1 MFHVK
6 QADSA
11 ARDPLGH
18 LADEL
23 AELERKGLRRA
34 QSAPVGPAELSFCS
48 NDYLGL
54 AARPAPVAPSGAGAS
69 RLIAGERDE
78 HRRLER
84 ALASWLRVEDTL
96 AFSSGY
102 AANVG
107 ALSALAG
114 PGDLIVSDALNH
126 ASLIDGARL
135 SRARVVVVPH
145 GDSSKIADA
154 LAARAEARA
163 WVVVESYTS
172 MDAGGPDLKSLR
184 ALCDLHGAA
193 LFVDEAHAL
202 GVLGPGGRGRCA
214 EAGITP
220 DVLVGTLGKAFGGQG
235 AFVAGR
241 AVLREW
247 LWNRAR
253 SFVFSTGLAP
263 VSAAAAV
270 RSLQEAIDK
279 PELALRVAELA
290 VRLRRGL
297 VSAGA
302 VEGPLG
308 PAGFDPRDAPRLL
321 GFGHVVPIVVGT
333 PGRAMRLAERL
344 RGGGIAVHA
353 IRPPTVPAGTARIR
367 LTVTALHAPA
377 DIDRAIEAFRRAAL
391 EESTVDSRPSTARD
405 ETRRE
410 EARLDVRAEAGTG
423 KANAGPTTGATTD
436 AGS

>member
-6 QADSA
+6 RLASDLFAD
-11 ARDPLGH
+11 
-18 LADEL
+18 LAQQLDH
-23 AELERKGLRRA
+23 LERQGLRR
-34 QSAPVGPAELSFCS
+34 QPPPPARDGALSFCS

-54 AARPAPVAPSGAGAS
+54 ASAPAPPAASGAGAS

-78 HRRLER
+78 HGRLER
-84 ALASWLRVEDTL
+84 AFARWLGAEDAL

-107 ALSALAG
+107 ALAALAA

-145 GDSSKIADA
+145 GDPDAIAQA
-154 LAARAEARA
+154 LADRAERRA
-163 WVVVESYTS
+163 WVVVESYYS
-172 MDAGGPDLKSLR
+172 MDADGPDLAALR
-184 ALCDLHGAA
+184 ALCDGHDAGLY
-193 LFVDEAHAL
+193 VDEAHAL
-202 GVLGPGGRGRCA
+202 GVLGPDGRGLCA

-241 AVLREW
+241 SVLRDW

-270 RSLQEAIDK
+270 RSLQHVIEH
-279 PELALRVAELA
+279 PELAQRVRDLSS
-290 VRLRRGL
+290 RLRAGL
-297 VSAGA
+297 AAACAAAGA
-302 VEGPLG
+302 
-308 PAGFDPRDAPRLL
+308 RDAPSAPPRLL
-321 GFGHVVPIVVGT
+321 GHGHVVPVVLGS
-333 PGRAMRLAERL
+333 PVRALRWAERM
-344 RGGGIAVHA
+344 RSSEVNVQA

-367 LTVTALHAPA
+367 LTVTAQHAPA
-377 DIDRAIEAFRRAAL
+377 DIDHAVEAFSAAAL
-391 EESTVDSRPSTARD
+391 ADAQE
-405 ETRRE
+405 
-410 EARLDVRAEAGTG
+410 LTG
-423 KANAGPTTGATTD
+423 
-436 AGS
+436 